1 MKFTAENQVH
11 VKVFF
16 SFLFFAEHEK
26 LVVIVKEENDTDFGL
41 HIYDSHPAV
50 ITDVDSGKSYGPRK
64 EW

>member
-1 MKFTAENQVH
+1 MKFTAENL
-11 VKVFF
+11 VFF

-50 ITDVDSGKSYGPRK
+50 ITDVDSGKSYGP
-64 EW
+64 